1 MRRFL
6 DRLYDLS
13 GYAAACALLAIFT
26 LVAIQ
31 VLARLLDGGLRI
43 LGFES
48 VGFAVPSIA
57 EICGFLLAAA
67 SFLALAKTLTS
78 FAHIRVGMLVDRFAP
93 TPRRWT
99 ETLAGAAASIIGI
112 YATIALARLTLK
124 SFTFNDVSYGVVP
137 VPLALPQGVMTL
149 GLAILTIA
157 LIDLTVRVARGE
169 IVLRSGPEQ

>member
-6 DRLYDLS
+6 DRLYDIA
-13 GYAAACALLAIFT
+13 GYGAACALLAIFG
-26 LVAIQ
+26 LVAVQ
-31 VLARLLDGGLRI
+31 VLARLLDGAMRI
-43 LGFES
+43 LGLES

-67 SFLALAKTLTS
+67 SFLALAKTLTF

-93 TPRRWT
+93 TPRRWA
-99 ETLAGAAASIIGI
+99 EVLAGLAASIIGI

-124 SFTFNDVSYGVVP
+124 SLAFNDVSYGVVP
-137 VPLALPQGVMTL
+137 VPLALPQAVMTL

-157 LIDLTVRVARGE
+157 LVDLTVRVARGE